1 MAPNKTL
8 LTLDALD
15 EQTAL
20 ELPDRE
26 LMNCGCGT
34 TSVLNVNLAV
44 GANISLGGAGTTA
57 VCGASAGTGGISL
70 VAGAVLTTG
79 TSSCGS

>member
-1 MAPNKTL
+1 MAPNKTI

-26 LMNCGCGT
+26 LMCGCGG
-34 TSVLNVNLAV
+34 SLLNVGLGVGVSAGIGSTTASCSGGIATSGLNAGVAV
-44 GANISLGGAGTTA
+44 G
-57 VCGASAGTGGISL
+57 VGI
-70 VAGAVLTTG
+70 TTG
-79 TSSCGS
+79 SSSGCGS